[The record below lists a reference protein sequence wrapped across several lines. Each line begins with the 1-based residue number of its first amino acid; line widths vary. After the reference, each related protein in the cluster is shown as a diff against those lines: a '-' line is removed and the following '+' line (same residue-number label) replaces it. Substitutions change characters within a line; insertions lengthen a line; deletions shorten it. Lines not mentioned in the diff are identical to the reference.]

1 MAVTASYWGLLKGP
15 DKQES
20 ASLLDPI
27 TEYHRLLEADPL
39 AAREQASRLRE
50 EFLREG
56 VTFDGEPMPSF
67 VRPHFVARGDW
78 NDLRSQGAQVME
90 IAARVARHVF
100 DGDVGRLCDFL
111 GTPAAEARWVALDPG
126 PPDVVLSRLD
136 AFVTPEGPRFIE
148 INSDAPAGFGYS
160 DRMARLFEKL
170 PVFREFAR
178 RAPVS
183 YLPSDDGLVR
193 AVAGQRSSGG
203 SGRPRIA
210 IVDWAEVKTRP
221 DQEILR
227 DAFAARGFDCLL
239 ADPREMELAGGR
251 LHAGGAPVDLVYRRA
266 VLSELVE
273 HEGEV
278 GAFLEACRQRLCP
291 FVNSFRCRLSEDKA
305 FFAIL
310 TDETFAHLMNDGE
323 RALVARALPWTR
335 RVAERRTLKDEREID
350 LVPFIVQEREK
361 LVLKPAHAYGGR
373 SVFLGSETEPA
384 DWDRVVRAALEAPW
398 VVQERVGIPE
408 EPFPVLDEES
418 GDLTFVPLKVN
429 ANPFYVA
436 GESVGAVTRASRSS
450 VINVSAGGGSVPTFV
465 VG

>member
-1 MAVTASYWGLLKGP
+1 M
-15 DKQES
+15 
-20 ASLLDPI
+20 LDPI
-27 TEYHRLLEADPL
+27 AEYHRLLEADPA
-39 AAREQASRLRE
+39 AAREQAEALRDV
-50 EFLREG
+50 FVREG

-78 NDLRSQGAQVME
+78 DALRSQGVRVME
-90 IAARVARHVF
+90 VAARVARQVF
-100 DGDVGRLCDFL
+100 DGDVGRLCEFL
-111 GTPAAEARWVALDPG
+111 GTPGAEARWVALDPG

-136 AFVTPEGPRFIE
+136 AFVTPDGPRFIE

-160 DRMARLFEKL
+160 DRMARLFEDL

-178 RAPVS
+178 RVAVS
-183 YLPSDDGLVR
+183 YLPSDEGLVR
-193 AVAGQRSSGG
+193 AVAAQRRAGG
-203 SGRPRIA
+203 TAERSRIA

-227 DAFAARGFDCLL
+227 EAFAARGFDCLL
-239 ADPREMELAGGR
+239 ADPREVEIAGGR

-266 VLSELVE
+266 VLSELVG

-278 GAFLEACRQRLCP
+278 KAFLEAYRQQLCP
-291 FVNSFRCRLSEDKA
+291 VVNSLRCRLSEDKA

-310 TDETFAHLMNDGE
+310 TDEAFAHLLDDGE
-323 RALVARALPWTR
+323 RALVARVLPWTR
-335 RVAERRTLKDEREID
+335 RVAERRTLKGGREVD
-350 LVPFIVQEREK
+350 LVPFINEEREK

-373 SVFLGSETEPA
+373 SVLLGSETEA
-384 DWDRVVRAALEAPW
+384 GDWERAVRAAVDAPW
-398 VVQERVGIPE
+398 VVQERVTIPQ
-408 EPFPVLDEES
+408 EPFPVLDEAS
-418 GDLTFVPLKVN
+418 GDLAFVPLKVN

-436 GESVGAVTRASRSS
+436 GQDVGAVTRASRSS